1 MMVCM
6 SSTPNK
12 PDKASKASESSFYA
26 VWSTAWG
33 PMGGVAG
40 AQGLQAIV
48 LPHYQADELAQLL
61 AWEHPGSVRDEA
73 PFAQVIDLSRRY
85 FNGLAVDFSDV
96 PCDLP
101 GEKTFAGMVLR
112 ACRRVP
118 YGQTTTYGQMA
129 KEMGRPEA
137 SRALA
142 GALAKNPLPLVVP
155 CHRVTQSGGGLGGFS
170 APGGV
175 DTKRRMLALEAQA
188 VGKRS

>member
-6 SSTPNK
+6 STIPNK
-12 PDKASKASESSFYA
+12 TTKANGGGPSFYS

-33 PMGGVAG
+33 PMGAVAG
-40 AQGLQAIV
+40 AEGLRAIV

-73 PFAQVIDLSRRY
+73 PFAQVIELTRKY
-85 FNGLAVDFSDV
+85 FNGLPVDFSDV

-101 GEKTFAGMVLR
+101 GEKAFAGIVLR
-112 ACRRVP
+112 ACRGIG

-137 SRALA
+137 PRAAMLSR
-142 GALAKNPLPLVVP
+142 
-155 CHRVTQSGGGLGGFS
+155 
-170 APGGV
+170 
-175 DTKRRMLALEAQA
+175 
-188 VGKRS
+188 

>member
-1 MMVCM
+1 MMVPM
-6 SSTPNK
+6 STKQNQP
-12 PDKASKASESSFYA
+12 SKASEPGLYF

-40 AQGLQAIV
+40 AAGLQAIV

-61 AWEHPGSVRDEA
+61 AWEHPGSARDEG
-73 PFAQVIDLSRRY
+73 PFALVIELTRKY
-85 FNGLAVDFSDV
+85 FNGLPVDFSGV

-101 GEKTFAGMVLR
+101 GEKAFAGIVLR
-112 ACRRVP
+112 ACRRIA

-137 SRALA
+137 SRAVA

-175 DTKRRMLALEAQA
+175 DVKRRMLALEAQGA
-188 VGKRS
+188 GKR